1 MSYKETE
8 NVWLVC
14 LNCEAE
20 FSLEEVFSLDY
31 EEEIQTECPCCNSHS
46 FRRCDS
52 YGIDRYDEDF
62 KKMIVELYES
72 KKPIYEIKRE
82 YGLVDA
88 TIYRWINEY
97 GKIKTETGK
106 NTSNHEMKKLKKE
119 NLKLKEELEI
129 LKKAI
134 AIFTPK

>member
-1 MSYKETE
+1 MAKRK
-8 NVWLVC
+8 V
-14 LNCEAE
+14 
-20 FSLEEVFSLDY
+20 
-31 EEEIQTECPCCNSHS
+31 
-46 FRRCDS
+46 
-52 YGIDRYDEDF
+52 YDEDF

-72 KKPIYEIKRE
+72 KKPVCEIKRE

-97 GKIKTETGK
+97 RKIKTETGES
-106 NTSNHEMKKLKKE
+106 TSNHEMKKLKKE

>member
-1 MSYKETE
+1 MDTFNESVSEMAKRK
-8 NVWLVC
+8 V
-14 LNCEAE
+14 
-20 FSLEEVFSLDY
+20 
-31 EEEIQTECPCCNSHS
+31 
-46 FRRCDS
+46 
-52 YGIDRYDEDF
+52 YDEDF

-72 KKPIYEIKRE
+72 KKPICEIKRE

-97 GKIKTETGK
+97 GKIKTETGES
-106 NTSNHEMKKLKKE
+106 TSNHEMKKLKKE

>member
-1 MSYKETE
+1 MAKRK
-8 NVWLVC
+8 V
-14 LNCEAE
+14 
-20 FSLEEVFSLDY
+20 
-31 EEEIQTECPCCNSHS
+31 
-46 FRRCDS
+46 
-52 YGIDRYDEDF
+52 YDEDF

-72 KKPIYEIKRE
+72 KKPVCEIKRE

-97 GKIKTETGK
+97 GS
-106 NTSNHEMKKLKKE
+106 TSNHEMKKLKKE

>member
-1 MSYKETE
+1 MAKRK
-8 NVWLVC
+8 V
-14 LNCEAE
+14 
-20 FSLEEVFSLDY
+20 
-31 EEEIQTECPCCNSHS
+31 
-46 FRRCDS
+46 
-52 YGIDRYDEDF
+52 YDEDF

-72 KKPIYEIKRE
+72 KKPVCEIKRE

-97 GKIKTETGK
+97 GKIITETGES
-106 NTSNHEMKKLKKE
+106 TSNHEMKKLKKE

>member
-1 MSYKETE
+1 MDTFNESVSEMAKRK
-8 NVWLVC
+8 V
-14 LNCEAE
+14 
-20 FSLEEVFSLDY
+20 
-31 EEEIQTECPCCNSHS
+31 
-46 FRRCDS
+46 
-52 YGIDRYDEDF
+52 YDEDF

-72 KKPIYEIKRE
+72 KKPVCEIKRE

-97 GKIKTETGK
+97 GKIKTETGES
-106 NTSNHEMKKLKKE
+106 TSNHEMKKLKKE

>member
-1 MSYKETE
+1 MAKRK
-8 NVWLVC
+8 V
-14 LNCEAE
+14 
-20 FSLEEVFSLDY
+20 
-31 EEEIQTECPCCNSHS
+31 
-46 FRRCDS
+46 
-52 YGIDRYDEDF
+52 YDEDF

-97 GKIKTETGK
+97 GKIKTETGES
-106 NTSNHEMKKLKKE
+106 TSNHEMKKLKKE

>member
-1 MSYKETE
+1 MAKRK
-8 NVWLVC
+8 V
-14 LNCEAE
+14 
-20 FSLEEVFSLDY
+20 
-31 EEEIQTECPCCNSHS
+31 
-46 FRRCDS
+46 
-52 YGIDRYDEDF
+52 YDEDF

-72 KKPIYEIKRE
+72 KKPVCEIKRE

-97 GKIKTETGK
+97 GKIKTETGES
-106 NTSNHEMKKLKKE
+106 TSNHEMNKLKKE

>member
-1 MSYKETE
+1 MAKRK
-8 NVWLVC
+8 V
-14 LNCEAE
+14 
-20 FSLEEVFSLDY
+20 
-31 EEEIQTECPCCNSHS
+31 
-46 FRRCDS
+46 
-52 YGIDRYDEDF
+52 YDEDF
-62 KKMIVELYES
+62 KKRIVELYEN
-72 KKPIYEIKRE
+72 KKPVCELKRE

>member
-62 KKMIVELYES
+62 KNYD
-72 KKPIYEIKRE
+72 YQ
-82 YGLVDA
+82 
-88 TIYRWINEY
+88 
-97 GKIKTETGK
+97 TE
-106 NTSNHEMKKLKKE
+106 EW
-119 NLKLKEELEI
+119 
-129 LKKAI
+129 
-134 AIFTPK
+134 

>member
-1 MSYKETE
+1 MAKRK
-8 NVWLVC
+8 V
-14 LNCEAE
+14 
-20 FSLEEVFSLDY
+20 
-31 EEEIQTECPCCNSHS
+31 
-46 FRRCDS
+46 
-52 YGIDRYDEDF
+52 YDEDF
-62 KKMIVELYES
+62 KKMIVELYEN
-72 KKPIYEIKRE
+72 KKPVCELKRE

-106 NTSNHEMKKLKKE
+106 NTSNHEMKKLK
-119 NLKLKEELEI
+119 EELEI

>member
-1 MSYKETE
+1 MAKRK
-8 NVWLVC
+8 V
-14 LNCEAE
+14 
-20 FSLEEVFSLDY
+20 
-31 EEEIQTECPCCNSHS
+31 
-46 FRRCDS
+46 
-52 YGIDRYDEDF
+52 YDEDF

-72 KKPIYEIKRE
+72 KKPVCEIKRE

-97 GKIKTETGK
+97 GKIKTEKGES
-106 NTSNHEMKKLKKE
+106 TSNHEMKKLKKE

>member
-1 MSYKETE
+1 MAKRK
-8 NVWLVC
+8 V
-14 LNCEAE
+14 
-20 FSLEEVFSLDY
+20 
-31 EEEIQTECPCCNSHS
+31 
-46 FRRCDS
+46 
-52 YGIDRYDEDF
+52 YDEDF

-72 KKPIYEIKRE
+72 KKPVREIKRE

-97 GKIKTETGK
+97 GKIKTETGES
-106 NTSNHEMKKLKKE
+106 TSNHEMKKLKKE

>member
-1 MSYKETE
+1 
-8 NVWLVC
+8 
-14 LNCEAE
+14 
-20 FSLEEVFSLDY
+20 
-31 EEEIQTECPCCNSHS
+31 
-46 FRRCDS
+46 
-52 YGIDRYDEDF
+52 
-62 KKMIVELYES
+62 MIVELYES
-72 KKPIYEIKRE
+72 KKPVCEIKRE

-97 GKIKTETGK
+97 GKIKTEPGES
-106 NTSNHEMKKLKKE
+106 TSNHEMKKLKKE